1 MPQLWHQGENLA
13 RCVHGC
19 LQGRKWGKLSC
30 LCSRSISSS
39 MHPGMSVTA
48 TPQCSFCLRKALSE
62 HPCIPQVPCCC
73 LFFFPDASRVLLQ
86 PGLSSSQV
94 SPPPPACGL
103 LCVSGAG
110 VGRACQQG
118 GGSSPPLSLTVC
130 AAGGGR
136 AGGRPSG
143 SRNSCR
149 AWPPSG
155 YGGAEPGRR
164 CWRSSWSSAG
174 TCGAWWSPCAS

>member
-1 MPQLWHQGENLA
+1 MN
-13 RCVHGC
+13 
-19 LQGRKWGKLSC
+19 KKLSLFQAC
-30 LCSRSISSS
+30 FMFLPPTDPSIREYYTVDHLPTVALVPERLFLLAS
-39 MHPGMSVTA
+39 T
-48 TPQCSFCLRKALSE
+48 LR
-62 HPCIPQVPCCC
+62 CQCCC
-73 LFFFPDASRVLLQ
+73 LVFFVPDA
-86 PGLSSSQV
+86 SQV

-110 VGRACQQG
+110 VGRACQRG
-118 GGSSPPLSLTVC
+118 RVSGPPLSLTVC

-155 YGGAEPGRR
+155 YGGAGPGRR
-164 CWRSSWSSAG
+164 CWRRSWSSAG
-174 TCGAWWSPCAS
+174 TCGA